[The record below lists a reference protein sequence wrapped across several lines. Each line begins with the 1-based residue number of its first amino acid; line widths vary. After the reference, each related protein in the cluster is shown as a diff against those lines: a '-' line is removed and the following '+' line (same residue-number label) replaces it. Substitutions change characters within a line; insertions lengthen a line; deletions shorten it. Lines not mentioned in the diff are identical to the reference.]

1 MSAVD
6 EVQLTATREFRRNLR
21 SAKGIAMIVLFVI
34 GGTILPLLRVLL
46 LRAAKNFAGATEISV
61 DQRKEAWKLWLEKIH
76 DADIA
81 KHLMD
86 CPPILYFL
94 FWATTA
100 FLPFFILMIGFDQIA
115 GDVQHRTLR
124 YMTGRAHR
132 GALVAGKAIGVWGVI
147 SLMILLLH
155 VVVWILGLAQG
166 TDPARDIFSWGA
178 RIWLFSSVYAAAY
191 VGLIS
196 LVSSFF
202 RTPVV
207 GLFLGMGVLIAMV
220 VLNLIVSFFKEVES
234 YKWIYQARWI
244 FPSSYYDLLLSPDF
258 VFVLAGLAALIGWG
272 AICVTAGAEVVR
284 RRDI

>member
-1 MSAVD
+1 MSALT
-6 EVQLTATREFRRNLR
+6 EVQLTAAREFRRNLR

-46 LRAAKNFAGATEISV
+46 MRAAKNLTGATELNV
-61 DQRKEAWKLWLEKIH
+61 EQRKELWKAWLEKLH
-76 DADIA
+76 EADVA

-86 CPPILYFL
+86 CPPVLYFL
-94 FWATTA
+94 FWTTTA
-100 FLPFFILMIGFDQIA
+100 FVPFFILMMGFDQIA

-132 GALVAGKAIGVWGVI
+132 GALVAGKALGVWGVI
-147 SLMILLLH
+147 SVMILLLH
-155 VVVWILGLAQG
+155 IVVWGLALAQG
-166 TDPARDIFSWGA
+166 TDPLKDIMTWGP

-207 GLFLGMGVLIAMV
+207 GLFLGMGVLITMV
-220 VLNLIVSFFKEVES
+220 VLNLIVSVFKESTS
-234 YKWIYQARWI
+234 YKWIYQARWV
-244 FPSSYYDLLLSPDF
+244 FPSSYYDLLLSPDV
-258 VFVLAGLAALIGWG
+258 VFLLAGLAALLGWG
-272 AICVTAGAEVVR
+272 ALCVTAASEVVR